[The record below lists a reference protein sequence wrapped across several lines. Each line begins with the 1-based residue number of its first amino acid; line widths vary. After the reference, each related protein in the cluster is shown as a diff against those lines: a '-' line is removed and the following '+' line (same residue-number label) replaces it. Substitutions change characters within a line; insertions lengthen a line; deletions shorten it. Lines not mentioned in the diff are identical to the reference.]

1 MRLLLDNLSARMAE
15 RSEAQGWNVVH
26 VRDLG
31 LQAARDE
38 VVLQAV
44 VDEER
49 VLVGADTDFGQLL
62 SRSRAVAPSVVLVR
76 RAVVRRVEAL
86 ADLLLAQPPAL
97 GLELDAG
104 CVVAIGEDSIRVRSL
119 PLGRTRASRW

>member
-1 MRLLLDNLSARMAE
+1 MRLLLDNLSAQMAG

-38 VVLQAV
+38 VVLQAA

-76 RAVVRRVEAL
+76 RVEAL
-86 ADLLLAQPPAL
+86 ADLLLAQLPAL
-97 GLELDAG
+97 GLEPDAG

-119 PLGRTRASRW
+119 SLG